1 MDEIKI
7 KRLEDLQE
15 AQAGSQANGGQGIAN
30 YYEWADIL
38 TEFDQNGIESTGTY
52 AGDMALREEM
62 RTQVED
68 AFEEYQKIA
77 EREQEQ
83 VKKERDGATEN
94 ITKLTDSDSDQAL
107 KANFAAAKS
116 SDIMADFYKYYFN
129 L

>member
-1 MDEIKI
+1 MDEMKI

-15 AQAGSQANGGQGIAN
+15 AQAGAQAQGGQGIAN

-38 TEFDQNGIESTGTY
+38 TEFEQNGIESTGTF
-52 AGDMALREEM
+52 AGDMALRDEM
-62 RTQVED
+62 RNHVED
-68 AFEEYQKIA
+68 AYEEYQKIV

-83 VKKERDGATEN
+83 AKKEKVGATEN
-94 ITKLTDSDSDQAL
+94 VTKLTDSDSDQAL